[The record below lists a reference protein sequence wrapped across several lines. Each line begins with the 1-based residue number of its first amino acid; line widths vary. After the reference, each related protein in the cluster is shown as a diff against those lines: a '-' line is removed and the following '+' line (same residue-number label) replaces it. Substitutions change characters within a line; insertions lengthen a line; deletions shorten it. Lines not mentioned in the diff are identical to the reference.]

1 MSKMELGDRKKQILK
16 AVVDDYIKTAEPV
29 GSASIMKKYM
39 QGISSATIRNE
50 MADLEKMGYVY
61 QPHTSAGRVPS
72 QEGYRIYI
80 NQLMERY
87 RLSAEEM
94 IQIQNAM
101 RNAPHGFERL
111 VCELGDVLASLTSYI
126 SVVMTPRLGRCSIK
140 HIELV
145 RLDGYNLVLIVF
157 ASNEMVKHH
166 HIKLEFPVDTELTG
180 RVSHLL
186 NREFA
191 NMRIDQIDEQ
201 GFVRMMVVFHEN
213 IEFIA
218 KVLKLIIQALDEM
231 TESEVYLYGISNLF
245 HFPEYQD
252 VNRAQEMLH
261 YLDDKDDIRGLL
273 TSMEE
278 AEGVCVLVGKE
289 NGLAPLQ
296 DCSIVASRYLPQ
308 RAVSG
313 VIGVIGPMRMDYAR
327 VISVLEY
334 LLRHLDRA
342 VPQSAFAAENQM
354 IVSRRGM
361 FLRLDRDDWWDR

>member
-1 MSKMELGDRKKQILK
+1 MELGDRKKQILK
-16 AVVDDYIKTAEPV
+16 AVVDDYIKTAEPI

-39 QGISSATIRNE
+39 QELSSATIRNE
-50 MADLEKMGYVY
+50 MSDLEKMGYVY

-72 QEGYRIYI
+72 QEGYRFYVD
-80 NQLMERY
+80 QLMERY

-111 VCELGDVLASLTSYI
+111 VCALGDVLASLTHYI

-166 HIKLEFPVDTELTG
+166 HIKLEFSVESELVE

-186 NREFA
+186 NREFT

-201 GFVRMMVVFHEN
+201 SFIRMMVVFHET

-231 TESEVYLYGISNLF
+231 TESEIYLYGASNLF

-261 YLDDKDDIRGLL
+261 YLDDKEAIKGML

-278 AEGVCVLVGKE
+278 TEGICVLVGGE
-289 NGLAPLQ
+289 SGLVPLK
-296 DCSIVASRYLPQ
+296 DCSVVVSRYLP
-308 RAVSG
+308 RRSVTG

-327 VISVLEY
+327 VIAVMEY
-334 LLRHLDRA
+334 LLRHLER
-342 VPQSAFAAENQM
+342 VIPQSAFAAENQM

-361 FLRLDRDDWWDR
+361 FLRLDQDDWWDR